1 MRNTIIKDPVL
12 EPFHLSKDQYCYTV
26 VETITPDEKNI
37 GKFKKKDNGNQ
48 GQNYEK
54 QLGYYTNL
62 AGALKVI
69 AKYKLNNKK
78 EYSTVL
84 EYVKE
89 WEFQK
94 EEISKLLS
102 KLELV

>member
-1 MRNTIIKDPVL
+1 MRKTL
-12 EPFHLSKDQYCYTV
+12 ENL
-26 VETITPDEKNI
+26 
-37 GKFKKKDNGNQ
+37 KKKDNGNR

-89 WEFQK
+89 WETQK

-102 KLELV
+102 KLELL